1 MHTKNIIWGYTH
13 DNQSPK
19 LVGSGNWTN
28 IEEKIM
34 DAGPS
39 VRYFDKLEKPLITLK
54 NFGEDN

>member
-1 MHTKNIIWGYTH
+1 MHTQNIIWGYTH

-28 IEEKIM
+28 IERQEDKILN
-34 DAGPS
+34 AGP
-39 VRYFDKLEKPLITLK
+39 KPLITLK